1 MDAELFDALE
11 KRVERLVQLYTALK
25 QENESLRSEN
35 SRLVSERNGFKERID
50 AILAKLEGV

>member
-1 MDAELFDALE
+1 MDTELFDSLE

-35 SRLVSERNGFKERID
+35 SMLVSERNGVKERID
-50 AILAKLEGV
+50 AILVKLEGV